1 MKTGKRR
8 SEWISL
14 LCLILLIA
22 LHTGAAEESNA
33 TGPVTISFL
42 GDCSIGDTMQHETY
56 ESSYHTTLAKNGYAW
71 PFSLVKSYLEADD
84 LTVANLEV
92 VLTTRNQHKNKVY
105 YLRGKPEFAQVL
117 TLGSVEAVNTVN
129 NHCEDFG
136 RGGYQD
142 TLDSL
147 DAEGI
152 LRFGC
157 NRPDQESGH
166 DDLLVQELQG
176 IRFGFIGF
184 SYPQTDDVNRIAK
197 RIKKLKEEEGCD
209 IVIVSLHWGREVHD
223 TPTSGQMSYAKK
235 VIDAGADMI
244 YGHHPHILQQIHFY
258 EGKPILYSTGNFT
271 FGTMSRVD
279 PSTGIFQLTWE
290 KKGETTALKKLQV
303 IPCETT
309 RSPDFRPFP
318 LEDPEAK
325 KAVFAKLR
333 FKKEYAGFVN
343 LPESFLETGV
353 VELHDGEFIET
364 VTEE

>member
-1 MKTGKRR
+1 MKKHSGL
-8 SEWISL
+8 WLALL
-14 LCLILLIA
+14 LCLSLVLP
-22 LHTGAAEESNA
+22 AAGEEA
-33 TGPVTISFL
+33 GRTEATISFL
-42 GDCSIGDTMQHETY
+42 GDCSIGDTAQHESY
-56 ESSYHTTLAKNGYAW
+56 DSSYHTTLAKNGYEW
-71 PFSLVKSYLEADD
+71 PFSLVKGWLEVDD

-92 VLTTRNQHKNKVY
+92 VLTTRTQHKDKVY
-105 YLRGKPEFAQVL
+105 YLRGKPEFARVL

-136 RGGYQD
+136 RAGYQD
-142 TLDSL
+142 TLNSL
-147 DAEGI
+147 DAEGV

-166 DDLLVQELQG
+166 DDLLVQDLNG

-184 SYPQTDDVNRIAK
+184 SYPQTSDVDRIAK
-197 RIKKLKEEEGCD
+197 RVKRLKEEEGCD

-235 VIDAGADMI
+235 VIAAGADMI
-244 YGHHPHILQQIHFY
+244 YGHHPHVLQQIHFY

-290 KKGETTALKKLQV
+290 RTGSGVALKTLRV

-318 LEDPEAK
+318 LEDEEAR

-333 FKKEYAGFVN
+333 FKKDIAGFEN
-343 LPESFLETGV
+343 LPESFLENGV
-353 VELHDGEFIET
+353 VQLRGGAFVELT
-364 VTEE
+364 VDE